1 MLGNEVKKKIAA
13 VSLSNSTILDNT
25 IQRRIEDMAA
35 DIKDQVVHSGGLSN
49 LGAPVQNIL
58 GAPVTGICQRTLHN
72 FLFFGDITM
81 FTQPRE
87 RQKSFIYS
95 GGHGPNTPGY
105 AHGVLLKFTF
115 HYTVATSPV
124 VLL

>member
-49 LGAPVQNIL
+49 L

-105 AHGVLLKFTF
+105 AHGVLLKFT
-115 HYTVATSPV
+115 
-124 VLL
+124 